1 MDGAEFAVGTITA
14 RGVAAVAEI
23 WTGDGAVV
31 LADDVDRFFL
41 FIARDNDDRSQDRR
55 RIEGSERRTTV

>member
-1 MDGAEFAVGTITA
+1 MDGAELAVGTITA
-14 RGVAAVAEI
+14 RGVAAIAEV

-41 FIARDNDDRSQDRR
+41 FIARDDDDRSQDRR
-55 RIEGSERRTTV
+55 RIERSERRTTV